1 MTPTTFAEVALPVA
15 ARGYRPFPGHQHSK
29 KPAMKGWPGLNR
41 APWDSQDLAAATSDY
56 RPEENFCCCLAIP
69 PEVVAYDLDIL
80 DPDHAAAAT
89 AIADGILG
97 PTPLVRIGNAPKNI
111 RIYRNAGGIR
121 SSKQH
126 PLETFAG
133 SGQVIGF
140 GWHAETRQP
149 YWWPHAS
156 PLTMD
161 VNCSD
166 IPAVALAQH
175 ERFRRELFAVVPRR
189 SLSNRMDAVGA
200 SHTIGDRLRM
210 LAIMKGC
217 WKLAAAQVLSEAVE
231 GNRNTT
237 AWTIVASAAARCI
250 PVDVVWELF
259 RRHFKGWGGFS
270 EQDLESA
277 IERMRTS
284 PRKPNMTFSDAF
296 ILETNSATRR

>member
-1 MTPTTFAEVALPVA
+1 MTPTTFAEVALAVA
-15 ARGYRPFPGHQHSK
+15 ARGHRPFPGHQHSK

-41 APWDSQDLAAATSDY
+41 SPWDFQDLAAATRDY

-80 DPDHAAAAT
+80 DPDHAAAAA
-89 AIADGILG
+89 AIADDILG

-133 SGQVIGF
+133 SGQIIGF

-149 YWWPHAS
+149 YRWPHAS

-161 VNCSD
+161 VNCSE
-166 IPAVALAQH
+166 IPAVTLAQH

-189 SLSNRMDAVGA
+189 SLSNCRDAVGA

-217 WKLAAAQVLSEAVE
+217 WKLAAAQVLAEAAE

-237 AWTIVASAAARCI
+237 AWTVVASAAARGI
-250 PVDVVWELF
+250 PEDVVWDLF
-259 RRHFKGWGGFS
+259 RRHFAGWGGFS

-277 IERMRTS
+277 IERTRSS

-296 ILETNSATRR
+296 ISETNSATRR